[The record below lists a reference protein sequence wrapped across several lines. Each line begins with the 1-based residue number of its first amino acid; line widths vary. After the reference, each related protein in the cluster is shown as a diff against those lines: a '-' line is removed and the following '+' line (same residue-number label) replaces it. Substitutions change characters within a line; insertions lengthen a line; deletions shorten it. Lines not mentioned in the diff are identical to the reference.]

1 MAASC
6 SNWDADMTPAT
17 RIACLAF
24 ALALAGCGGD
34 KPAASAQA
42 PTESLPGPDAGQG
55 AVTGMPDTP
64 GPGAI
69 GAPEG
74 PAPATTT
81 DAVANADATDASSP
95 PDAQGVAVG
104 EQNPSAPA
112 GPAVEPGADDPAQV
126 LRDYYAAIDARD
138 YGRAWRLWSEGGA
151 ASHQSLQQFA
161 GGFADTRDVSVE
173 LGAPGDEDAGAGQ
186 RYIEIPATVTAI
198 HADGS
203 RHRYTG
209 SYVLHRTVVD
219 GASAEQRAWRIYRAN
234 LRETGP

>member
-1 MAASC
+1 
-6 SNWDADMTPAT
+6 MTPAT

-34 KPAASAQA
+34 KPAADAQA
-42 PTESLPGPDAGQG
+42 ATDTLPGPDAGQG

-69 GAPEG
+69 GAPEA
-74 PAPATTT
+74 PAPATMA
-81 DAVANADATDASSP
+81 DALAADADATGASLS
-95 PDAQGVAVG
+95 PDAQGIAVG

-112 GPAVEPGADDPAQV
+112 GPATVPGADDPALV

-138 YGRAWRLWSEGGA
+138 YGRAWHLWSEGGA
-151 ASHQSLQQFA
+151 ASHQSLQQFSA
-161 GGFADTRDVSVE
+161 GFADTRDVSVE

-186 RYIEIPATVTAI
+186 RYIEIPAIVTAI

-203 RHRYTG
+203 RHRYAG

-219 GASAEQRAWRIYRAN
+219 GASAEERAWRIYRAN
-234 LRETGP
+234 LRETP